1 MAAEHARYNILLE
14 EYQTMYKENVEF
26 KEKSEIENQHVIK
39 IMENE
44 FEHKLAVEI
53 QRSDK

>member
-1 MAAEHARYNILLE
+1 MAAEHARYNILQD
-14 EYQTMYKENVEF
+14 EYQTMYKDNVEF
-26 KEKSEIENQHVIK
+26 KEKSEIENQQVIK